1 MKTKTAVKLVLW
13 RLWKAFSV
21 AFYSL
26 LNTRSKKEFKRLK
39 NFINS

>member
-1 MKTKTAVKLVLW
+1 MKTNTTVKPVLLRLLKACSTA
-13 RLWKAFSV
+13 FH
-21 AFYSL
+21 SL